1 MQVHIL
7 FISILIGIFLQ
18 TNCILLANY
27 KIFREWKVLKT
38 LATYT
43 TPTVL
48 SFNIITL
55 GATFGGDVGM
65 GIGIAI
71 AILNTCLTYLLL
83 VHFDDIDKK

>member
-1 MQVHIL
+1 MQAHIL
-7 FISILIGIFLQ
+7 FISVLIGIFLQ

-27 KIFREWKVLKT
+27 KIFGNLQILKT

-71 AILNTCLTYLLL
+71 AIANTFLLL
-83 VHFDDIDKK
+83 VHFDEN

>member
-7 FISILIGIFLQ
+7 FISVLIGIFLQ

-27 KIFREWKVLKT
+27 KIFGELQILKT

-48 SFNIITL
+48 SFNIIIL
-55 GATFGGDVGM
+55 GAIFGGYVGM

-71 AILNTCLTYLLL
+71 AIANTFLTYLLL
-83 VHFDDIDKK
+83 VHFDEN

>member
-1 MQVHIL
+1 MQAHIL
-7 FISILIGIFLQ
+7 FISVLIGIFLQ

-27 KIFREWKVLKT
+27 KIFGKLQILKT

-71 AILNTCLTYLLL
+71 AIANTFLLL
-83 VHFDDIDKK
+83 VHFDEN